1 MSKKLM
7 PFVAILLT
15 LSLILTACGQS
26 PKNST
31 NDGSK
36 GSSNSTNNTSGNK
49 PSDSNVFTEKS
60 PEDYSGEFTL
70 WAWGDFE
77 ANVIPAFNKVYPNI
91 KVNVEVIPNSDYGR
105 KLQTTIASGGAMPDI
120 SLMEVSARG
129 ALMSL
134 DVWEDL
140 SAAPYNAKLDDLL
153 DYALPLITNDKGQVV
168 TIQEDST
175 MAGIAYKRDLA
186 IEYFGTDDP
195 EKLEAIFTSWDVFA
209 EKGKEVYEKSNG
221 KVHLM
226 SGLYEEGFR
235 LLSGSYTEPWVVDG
249 KLNIEST
256 FKPVYETMEKM
267 TKNNMFAK
275 LDTWSASWN
284 ASFGNN
290 NVIFYATPTWFVPHG
305 IKPNDPDSVGKYGLM
320 RAPVSYQW
328 GGTGM
333 SIPKAAKN
341 KELAWEFIRWVT
353 MSMDGAKAFSEINNT
368 MTLFQPAMDA
378 NIYSAQDPYFA
389 GQDIMSKFIE
399 IGKETKAR
407 PITLYDGIIT
417 DSNALTMKMIENG
430 SSAQEAYDQLVKT
443 ILEAAPELK

>member
-15 LSLILTACGQS
+15 LSLVLTACGQS
-26 PKNST
+26 SNTGKN
-31 NDGSK
+31 GSK
-36 GSSNSTNNTSGNK
+36 NEGSNPSSAPGDNNT
-49 PSDSNVFTEKS
+49 FTEKS
-60 PEDYSGEFTL
+60 PEEYSGEFTL

-77 ANVIPAFNKVYPNI
+77 ANVVPAFNKVYPNI

-105 KLQTTIASGGAMPDI
+105 KLQTTIASRGDMPDV

-134 DVWEDL
+134 DAWEDL

-153 DYALPLITNDKGQVV
+153 EYALPLITNEKGEVV
-168 TIQEDST
+168 TIQEDAT

-186 IEYFGTDDP
+186 REYFGTDDP
-195 EKLEAIFTSWDVFA
+195 KELEAIFSNWDVFV
-209 EKGKEVYEKSNG
+209 EKGKEVYEKSGG
-221 KVHLM
+221 KVTLM

-256 FKPVYETMEKM
+256 FKPVYELMEKM
-267 TKNNMFAK
+267 TKNNMFGK

-284 ASFGNN
+284 ASFANN

-305 IKPNDPDSVGKYGLM
+305 IKPNDPDSEGRYGLM

-333 SIPKAAKN
+333 SIPKDAKN
-341 KELAWEFIRWVT
+341 KELAWQFVKWVT
-353 MSMDGAKAFSEINNT
+353 MSMDGAKAFAEVNNT
-368 MTLFQPAMDA
+368 MTLYKPAMEA
-378 NIYSAQDPYFA
+378 NIYSAADPYFA

-407 PITLYDGIIT
+407 PITLYDSIIT

-430 SSAQEAYDQLVKT
+430 RTAEQAYNELVKM
-443 ILEAAPELK
+443 ILESAPELK